1 MSLAYIFIVCLIYSS
16 LGKLLLLFHSVVLV
30 VDDDDNVV
38 ALVKQYMYVLP
49 LIIFSIFFSTSCTD
63 IGHGNPDAKRLYDD
77 LISRYNKLVR
87 PVMNVSEPLTVHIK
101 LKLSQLIEVVSGNTI
116 SFSFFLSFST
126 LFSDSLLIPHPLPL
140 TWKSFGNVDAFDHKS
155 YFAIFLLASCNCQH

>member
-16 LGKLLLLFHSVVLV
+16 LGKLLLLFHSVILAV
-30 VDDDDNVV
+30 VDDDDDVV

-49 LIIFSIFFSTSCTD
+49 LIIFSIFLSTSCPD

-116 SFSFFLSFST
+116 SFSFFFSLS
-126 LFSDSLLIPHPLPL
+126 LYP
-140 TWKSFGNVDAFDHKS
+140 
-155 YFAIFLLASCNCQH
+155 FL